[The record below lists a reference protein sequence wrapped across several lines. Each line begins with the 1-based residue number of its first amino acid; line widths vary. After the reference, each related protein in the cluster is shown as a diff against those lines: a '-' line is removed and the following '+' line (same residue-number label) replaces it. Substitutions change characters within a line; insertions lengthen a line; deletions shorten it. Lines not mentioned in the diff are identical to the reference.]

1 MPAASHDPSCMTSAA
16 ETDRER
22 DARLAQLLSGC
33 AQSEAASLQ
42 QLYALTSP
50 TLFACLIR
58 MLRRRS
64 LAEEALQ
71 DVFVTVWQR
80 ARQYQPERGR
90 PMAWL
95 VAIARYRAI
104 DLLRHERPAALSLA
118 AEPLDMET
126 ADEAAEEPGTALA
139 GTAVLERCLALLT
152 HEQRRCLELAFVG
165 GNSHADVARLVGSPL
180 GTVKS
185 WIRRALQSLK
195 ACLES

>member
-1 MPAASHDPSCMTSAA
+1 MRGAAGD
-16 ETDRER
+16 DREL
-22 DARLAQLLSGC
+22 DARLEELLRGC
-33 AQSEAASLQ
+33 AQSEAAALQ
-42 QLYALTSP
+42 RLYALTSP

-71 DVFVTVWQR
+71 DVFVTIWQR

-95 VAIARYRAI
+95 IAIARYRAI
-104 DLLRHERPAALSLA
+104 DLLRHERSVALPVADLA
-118 AEPLDMET
+118 AAATGT
-126 ADEAAEEPGTALA
+126 ADGAADDPAVTLA
-139 GTAVLERCLALLT
+139 GTALLERCLALLT
-152 HEQRRCLELAFVG
+152 HEQRHCLELAFVG
-165 GNSHADVARLVGSPL
+165 GNSHADVARLIGSPL

>member
-1 MPAASHDPSCMTSAA
+1 MSSSAGSELELDEQLA
-16 ETDRER
+16 E
-22 DARLAQLLSGC
+22 LLRGC
-33 AQSEAASLQ
+33 AQSQAPALQ
-42 QLYALTSP
+42 RLYALASP

-71 DVFVTVWQR
+71 DVFVTIWQR
-80 ARQYQPERGR
+80 AWQYQPERGR

-104 DLLRHERPAALSLA
+104 DLLRHERSAAFPVADLPAVQ
-118 AEPLDMET
+118 EP
-126 ADEAAEEPGTALA
+126 ADEAADDIVTLA
-139 GTAVLERCLALLT
+139 GTALLERCLALLT
-152 HEQRRCLELAFVG
+152 GEQRRCLELAFVG

>member
-1 MPAASHDPSCMTSAA
+1 MTGAAQA
-16 ETDRER
+16 DR
-22 DARLAQLLSGC
+22 DLDGRLTELLRRC
-33 AQSEAASLQ
+33 AQSDGEALHE
-42 QLYALTSP
+42 LYTLVSP

-90 PMAWL
+90 AMAWL

-104 DLLRHERPAALSLA
+104 DLLRHERFAPVAVAELPVAAA
-118 AEPLDMET
+118 PVE
-126 ADEAAEEPGTALA
+126 EAAEDPTAMLA
-139 GTAVLERCLALLT
+139 GANLLERCLELLT
-152 HEQRRCLELAFVG
+152 REQRHCLELAFVG

-185 WIRRALQSLK
+185 WIRRGLQSLK
-195 ACLES
+195 ACLET

>member
-1 MPAASHDPSCMTSAA
+1 MSSSAGSELELDEQLA
-16 ETDRER
+16 E
-22 DARLAQLLSGC
+22 LLRGC
-33 AQSEAASLQ
+33 AQSQAPALQ
-42 QLYALTSP
+42 RLYALTSP

-71 DVFVTVWQR
+71 DVFVTIWQR
-80 ARQYQPERGR
+80 AGQYQPERGR

-104 DLLRHERPAALSLA
+104 DLLRHERSAAFPVADLPAVQ
-118 AEPLDMET
+118 EP
-126 ADEAAEEPGTALA
+126 ADEAADDRTVTLA
-139 GTAVLERCLALLT
+139 GTALLERCLALLT
-152 HEQRRCLELAFVG
+152 GEQRRCLELAFVG

>member
-1 MPAASHDPSCMTSAA
+1 MKVGPG
-16 ETDRER
+16 TDGEL
-22 DARLAQLLSGC
+22 DARLAELLRGC
-33 AQSEAASLQ
+33 ARSEAAALQ
-42 QLYALTSP
+42 RLYALTSP

-58 MLRRRS
+58 VLRRRS

-71 DVFVTVWQR
+71 DVFVTIWQR
-80 ARQYQPERGR
+80 AWQYQPERGR

-95 VAIARYRAI
+95 IAIARYRAI
-104 DLLRHERPAALSLA
+104 DLLRHERSAAFPVADRPAAQESA
-118 AEPLDMET
+118 DET
-126 ADEAAEEPGTALA
+126 AEDPTATLA
-139 GTAVLERCLALLT
+139 GTALLERCLALLT
-152 HEQRRCLELAFVG
+152 GEQRRCLELAFVG